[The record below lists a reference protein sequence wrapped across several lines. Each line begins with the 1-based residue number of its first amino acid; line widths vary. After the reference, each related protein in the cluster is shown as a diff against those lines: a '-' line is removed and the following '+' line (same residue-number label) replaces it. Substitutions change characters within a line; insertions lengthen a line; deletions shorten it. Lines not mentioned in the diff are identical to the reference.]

1 MSFLHVAALAAMLL
15 VIAPIA
21 AHLLRRRRAQDQPFP
36 PAMLVPPSPPAA
48 RRRSRLEDRWLFA
61 LRALA
66 IVALALLGASPFVRC
81 SRLSLG
87 RNAGASVAIA
97 IVLDDSMSMK
107 AAAPGGRSRFKTAL
121 NDASDLISGAREGD
135 AVGVFLAGSPARVA
149 LAPTTDLAT
158 ASKALDGAAPSDRAT
173 DLDGAI
179 ALARAALRDL
189 PHIDKRIV
197 VLSDRTDARPDAP
210 PLGEGS
216 EVALWAPPRGLDQP
230 AADCAVVRA
239 DRRSATIIAR
249 VVCSGAEPARG
260 RSLEARVDGRA
271 VATRPLPALSD
282 APVTATEVTLTLD
295 NAADQPDVV
304 ALTGPADAIA
314 DDDQAPVGTTSAS
327 LSIAVVSDRG
337 NAAVETGGPPPV
349 EQAIEALESGA
360 SVRPLPVVPETADE
374 LAPHAAIM
382 IDDPPGL
389 TPEARHALQTW
400 MARGGVGLIALGPR
414 AASAPI
420 GSSLEPFV
428 SGASRWDAKSPAGI
442 DVPSGAILGP
452 SAEGLAQLKPQGRA
466 LFDTNGRSGME
477 VLVRWSDGVPWL
489 ARKQVG
495 RGQAFALSLPLGP
508 DQNDLVVRP
517 AFLSLVDLVIET
529 ARARGS
535 SRRID
540 VGASWVFEEARALE
554 VRNRAGLVPAELRD
568 GKRRVTPAVAGRY
581 DLRVDGV
588 VETRFAQVPERE
600 LDLRPRAIAQSALR
614 PDLGGTTSSI
624 DISRYV
630 AFLLLGLVA
639 AEMAARLVLAA
650 REREKL
656 PRPQS
661 GKVPG

>member
-36 PAMLVPPSPPAA
+36 PAILVPPSPPAA
-48 RRRSRLEDRWLFA
+48 RRRSRLEDRWLFG

-107 AAAPGGRSRFKTAL
+107 ASASGGRSRFATAL
-121 NDASDLISGAREGD
+121 KDASDLVSGAREGD
-135 AVGVFLAGSPARVA
+135 AVGLFLAGSPARVA

-158 ASKALDGAAPSDRAT
+158 ASKAVEAASPSDRAT

-189 PHIDKRIV
+189 PHADKRIV

-210 PLGEGS
+210 PLGEGMD
-216 EVALWAPPRGLDQP
+216 VALWAPPRGLDQP
-230 AADCAVVRA
+230 AADCAIVRA
-239 DRRSATIIAR
+239 DRRSATIFAR

-260 RSLEARVDGRA
+260 RSLEARVEGRT
-271 VATRPLPALSD
+271 VASRPLPSLPD
-282 APVTATEVTLTLD
+282 APVTATDLSLTLD

-304 ALTGPADAIA
+304 ALVGPADAIA

-337 NAAVETGGPPPV
+337 NAAVATGGPPPV
-349 EQAIEALESGA
+349 EQAIEALETGA

-374 LAPHAAIM
+374 LAPHAAII

-389 TPEARHALQTW
+389 TPEARQALQTW
-400 MARGGVGLIALGPR
+400 MARGGVGMVALGPR

-420 GSSLEPFV
+420 GSSLEPFI
-428 SGASRWDAKSPAGI
+428 SGASRWDPRSPAGI
-442 DVPSGAILGP
+442 DVSSAAILGP
-452 SAEGLAQLKPQGRA
+452 SAEGLVDLKPQGRS
-466 LFDTNGRSGME
+466 LFDSNGRSGLE
-477 VLVRWSDGVPWL
+477 VLVRWSDAAPWL
-489 ARKQVG
+489 ARRQVG
-495 RGQAFALSLPLGP
+495 RGQAFALSLPLGAE
-508 DQNDLVVRP
+508 QNELVVRP
-517 AFLSLVDLVIET
+517 AFLALVDHVIET

-535 SRRID
+535 ARRID
-540 VGASWVFEEARALE
+540 VGASWLVDESRSLE
-554 VRNRAGLVPAELRD
+554 VRNRFGLVASELRD
-568 GKRRVTPAVAGRY
+568 GKRRVTPALAGRY
-581 DLRVDGV
+581 DLRIDGAID
-588 VETRFAQVPERE
+588 TRFAQVPERE

-614 PDLGGTTSSI
+614 SDLGGTSSSV
-624 DISRYV
+624 DISRYI
-630 AFLLLGLVA
+630 AFLLLALVA
-639 AEMAARLVLAA
+639 AEMAARGVMAVRDRKREAA
-650 REREKL
+650 
-656 PRPQS
+656 
-661 GKVPG
+661 